1 MTAQAPPLY
10 LILSSGMNAHNP
22 LEFALTA
29 AATGLIG
36 HIQIRDKDIADDQT
50 LAFARALRDGLNA
63 LDAANHLKLLLND
76 RVDLAVKLGASIID
90 GVHLGQGDGSPADA
104 RAQLGKDAVIGL
116 TIKTPAHIDAADF
129 PNLDYICIGGIFDTS
144 SKINP
149 DPPVGL
155 DGLTAMVKQA
165 KARCPEMPIG
175 AIAGINQSNIGQIAG
190 CAVDFAAIISAL
202 SGASS
207 LDQVPSA
214 AQALYREFMA
224 GQSKE

>member
-1 MTAQAPPLY
+1 MNAAPPLY
-10 LILSSGMNAHNP
+10 LILSSGMNAHDP

-50 LAFARALRDGLNA
+50 MDFARALRQGLNDGGLA
-63 LDAANHLKLLLND
+63 GKVTLLLND

-104 RAQLGKDAVIGL
+104 RAQRGKHAVIGL

-144 SKINP
+144 SKNNP

-155 DGLTAMVKQA
+155 DALTPMVKQA
-165 KARCPEMPIG
+165 QARCPEMPIG
-175 AIAGINQSNIGQIAG
+175 ASAG
-190 CAVDFAAIISAL
+190 
-202 SGASS
+202 
-207 LDQVPSA
+207 
-214 AQALYREFMA
+214 
-224 GQSKE
+224 